1 MKKIEHLIGHIFTKK
16 NIKIFVSLFI
26 VLWFF
31 FGCSF
36 AQSSSVA
43 STMSPV
49 QKISYLIHVFISIM
63 SWGRVVLA
71 TLAGKL
77 MTNTFVYG
85 TFLNLD
91 KALWDLWNVMK
102 NFANFILWFVLVF
115 SILKNVISVPKNNS
129 DPLKNS
135 MKTVWKVMIAGVLVQ
150 MSWFLFWA
158 LLDIST
164 IAASAIGS
172 LPSQFM
178 GSNAGSEFQRNM
190 TNLLTNANKKV
201 VVDFSSGTNLI
212 DSVGMDSIGVDDVN
226 KILDTVTPSSE
237 SMVWPLIFLWAS
249 VFNLYDLTDSSKYSS
264 NSDDWWDLFLQLW
277 INWFVMFAFSLMLA
291 LMFIF
296 NLFRVITL
304 WIVIP
309 LLPLIVVISVF
320 NKDWK
325 SLKLENFLWE
335 VTNIGNIIKLVFK
348 PVYIILVLDIV
359 LIVMVMA
366 KTLVDRNGGE
376 LDLQEQNN
384 ITVESEKTWSIY
396 TSSLDVAN
404 IAKINMTMKE
414 SLVDIF
420 IYILGLVLMVFLMK
434 SCITSKTGIKF
445 IDTAMDNLSQGLW
458 WWKGEFGGLLW
469 HTGVIPTN
477 FRDKDGNQIKLWI
490 WTVANEL
497 KEWRM
502 FDESIRNRLWIDTY
516 TQDAAME
523 RFLKISTGSF
533 TSLNTIA
540 TSWSNDR
547 KDIWL
552 AEAVQIWKSKYSDL
566 NKLWW
571 DKEFR
576 SAFDYY
582 NEKNNNKIIDDDVE
596 NEWKGTRTKTH
607 NIWDAEWQP
616 QEDS

>member
-547 KDIWL
+547 KDRWL